1 MSPDEIFE
9 RAGER
14 ARELE
19 LPYAGA
25 VTPLE
30 AHRLQSTGAAQIV
43 DVRTREE
50 WVHVGRV
57 PDSILIE
64 WRRAGETRPDP
75 EFLARLGE
83 RFARDAPILFLC
95 RSAVRSHHAAQAARA
110 AGFARTYNILEGFE
124 GPHDR
129 EGRHGPPAGWRAA
142 GLPWEQG

>member
-14 ARELE
+14 ARALE
-19 LPYAGA
+19 LSYAGA

-30 AHRLQSTGAAQIV
+30 AHRLQLAGAARIV

-50 WVHVGRV
+50 WDHVGRV

-64 WRRAGETRPDP
+64 WRRAGEARPDP
-75 EFLARLGE
+75 GFLERLGE
-83 RFARDAPILFLC
+83 RFAREAPILFLC

-124 GPHDR
+124 GPLDR
-129 EGRHGPPAGWRAA
+129 EGRRGTQGGWRAA
-142 GLPWEQG
+142 GLPWEQD